1 MSTSFLILADG
12 FEEIEAIGT
21 LDILRRAGMQITT
34 VSINPT
40 TTVTGAHGVTVE
52 ADMVITDNM
61 GDPDWVILPGG
72 MPGAT
77 NRSASP
83 QVCDMLRR
91 QVLQQGNIAA
101 ICASPAVVL
110 APLGILDGRKATCY
124 PGFEQSCPAATMTG
138 EKVVVDGNVI
148 TAAGPGCTFDFA
160 FAIVRTAC
168 GEAVMKEVASGMLLA
183 D

>member
-61 GDPDWVILPGG
+61 GDPDWVILPGVC
-72 MPGAT
+72 PA
-77 NRSASP
+77 P
-83 QVCDMLRR
+83 QIFQPHLRY
-91 QVLQQGNIAA
+91 
-101 ICASPAVVL
+101 
-110 APLGILDGRKATCY
+110 ATC
-124 PGFEQSCPAATMTG
+124 
-138 EKVVVDGNVI
+138 
-148 TAAGPGCTFDFA
+148 FA
-160 FAIVRTAC
+160 VRCCSRAI
-168 GEAVMKEVASGMLLA
+168 
-183 D
+183 